1 VETSHN
7 VFGNSIDVIGILLDG
22 IMSIEVPMIL
32 VNVTEKAEDLI
43 IVSANYAYCRMLG
56 YTPKELSGSAA
67 KILAGP
73 DTNLDEWE
81 ALGRSIKSNVA
92 PPPGKCYLYKK
103 MGHGY

>member
-1 VETSHN
+1 
-7 VFGNSIDVIGILLDG
+7 
-22 IMSIEVPMIL
+22 MSIEVPMIL

-92 PPPGKCYLYKK
+92 PPPGKCYLVTDTDKL
-103 MGHGY
+103 GRSPGRPQR